1 MKAKGRREAKKK
13 SAKCHADQA
22 DASTALAPFEEA
34 TGPDQN
40 VSLAIAPLC
49 SEDEPETDWSH
60 TPETHDE

>member
-22 DASTALAPFEEA
+22 DASTALVPFEEA